1 MKSILEDRME
11 TERLRE
17 KWKEV
22 CFHLSKDIKPD
33 IREDFFE
40 QKILTVL
47 EKLGWHQYKGEIKKK
62 TPIQV
67 GRQIYIEPDIVLYG
81 LDKKPEIVIE
91 VKRPILGLSDEQTV
105 QQLTSY
111 MRLLKADYGLL
122 IGNEL
127 IIYYD
132 GSLNPEHYPM
142 LLAKNRFDPESED
155 GIMLIEI
162 LNRTS
167 FLENKFDAYL
177 HQCIDRQQKE
187 KVANDLRGLLVS
199 DKTKSK
205 IIEFLKKEFADYGA
219 EIVSATLQHIEV
231 NVCPIDLPGPIQA
244 TSPRLGSEETEGKRR
259 NELGHGF
266 GTRGKGAEIDEAIM
280 ELLGKGVRVTIE
292 GVAKIVN
299 LPPSMVRSH
308 IRHLRTEHGYNG
320 ITLGKPQG
328 KPLFG
333 HKVGEV
339 TAPIE
344 KYQSDMDIFRDFI
357 EHHCLVARGASATAQ
372 ELYQA
377 YKDWA
382 EGAGEKPLSQRTF
395 GINLGKL
402 GFSKFKGTAG
412 KRYWQGVSLKKS
424 D

>member
-1 MKSILEDRME
+1 ME

-40 QKILTVL
+40 QKVLTVL
-47 EKLGWHQYKGEIKKK
+47 EKFGWHQYKGEIKKK
-62 TPIQV
+62 RPIQV
-67 GRQIYIEPDIVLYG
+67 GRQIYIEPDLVLFG
-81 LDKKPEIVIE
+81 LDKKPEIVVE
-91 VKRPILGLSDEQTV
+91 VKRPILSLSDEQTV

-111 MRLLKADYGLL
+111 MRLLKADYGFL
-122 IGNEL
+122 IRNE
-127 IIYYD
+127 IHIYYD

-142 LLAKNRFDPESED
+142 LLTKNPFDPESED
-155 GIMLIEI
+155 GMMLIKI

-177 HQCIDRQQKE
+177 RQCIDRQQKE
-187 KVANDLRGLLVS
+187 KALKDLKNLLVS
-199 DKTKSK
+199 DKTKEK

-219 EIVSATLQHIEV
+219 EIVTATLQSIEV
-231 NVCPIDLPGPIQA
+231 NVCSVESPGPIRG
-244 TSPRLGSEETEGKRR
+244 TSPRLGSEETGGKRR

-266 GTRGKGAEIDEAIM
+266 DTRGKGAEIDEAIM
-280 ELLGKGVRVTIE
+280 ELLDKGVRVTIE
-292 GVAKIVN
+292 AVAKIVN
-299 LPPSMVRSH
+299 LPASMVRSH
-308 IRHLRTEHGYNG
+308 IRHLEKEHGYDG

-328 KPLFG
+328 KLLFG
-333 HKVGEV
+333 HKVEEV
-339 TAPIE
+339 TAAIE
-344 KYQSDMDIFRDFI
+344 EYSSGMDIFKDFI

-372 ELYQA
+372 ELYQT
-377 YKDWA
+377 YKHRA

-395 GINLGKL
+395 GMSLGKL
-402 GFSKFKGTAG
+402 GFARFRGTAG
-412 KRYWQGVSLKKS
+412 KRYWRGVSLKKS

>member
-1 MKSILEDRME
+1 ME

-22 CFHLSKDIKPD
+22 CFDLSKDIKPD

-40 QKILTVL
+40 QKVLTVL
-47 EKLGWHQYKGEIKKK
+47 EKLGWHQYKGAIKKK
-62 TPIQV
+62 TPMQV
-67 GRQIYIEPDIVLYG
+67 GRQIYIEPDRVLFG
-81 LDKKPEIVIE
+81 IDKKPEIVVE

-122 IGNEL
+122 IGNE
-127 IIYYD
+127 IHIYYD

-142 LLAKNRFDPESED
+142 LLAKNSFDPESED

-162 LNRTS
+162 LTRQS
-167 FLENKFDAYL
+167 FLEKKYYTYL
-177 HQCIDRQQKE
+177 HQCIDKLKRGKKLQ
-187 KVANDLRGLLVS
+187 DLKNLLVS
-199 DKTKSK
+199 DGTKEK
-205 IIEFLKKEFADYGA
+205 VIEFLKKEFSDYGA
-219 EIVSATLQHIEV
+219 EIVTATLQHIEV
-231 NVCPIDLPGPIQA
+231 NVCPVDIPGPFQA

-280 ELLGKGVRVTIE
+280 ELLDKGVRVTIE
-292 GVAKIVN
+292 AVAKIVN
-299 LPPSMVRSH
+299 LPASMVRSH
-308 IRHLRTEHGYNG
+308 IRHLEKEHGYDG

-339 TAPIE
+339 TPLIE
-344 KYQSDMDIFRDFI
+344 EYQSDMDIFMDFI
-357 EHHCLVARGASATAQ
+357 EHHCLVSRGASGTAQ
-372 ELYQA
+372 ELYRA
-377 YKDWA
+377 YKHGA

-402 GFSKFKGTAG
+402 GFSKFKGTHG
-412 KRYWQGVSLKKS
+412 ERCWRGVSLKKS